1 MRWDLEVDVVCLGSG
16 LGALSAAIVAHDA
29 GARVAI
35 LEKAPKLGGVSAY
48 SAGEVWLANN
58 PKLREQGLEDSDE
71 AGRRYLE
78 FLAGGYAEPELR
90 DALLAHGREAI
101 DYFAQRAGVRW
112 HCLPGIPDYYYPRV
126 ESAHRGGRL
135 LAVDLFHGAELGPWQ
150 EKVLHSPHMPQGLT
164 HADLQR
170 FGGLANVSGWDYELL
185 AQRIREDWRGTGPA
199 LAASFVKAALVDRN
213 VAAFLACPARALV
226 VEAGAVVGVEALRE
240 GRPFRVG
247 ARRGVVIAVGGY
259 DHDEALA
266 RRYEAVPEWK
276 SMCPPTVQGD
286 HLVFAGEIGAAVAA
300 VPPGDLAMFLG
311 YHVPGEE
318 HAGVPLYRTAW
329 ECGCPHTLVVNRRGE
344 RFCDESFYRDYQPRL
359 RRWDGHSQ
367 SLPNLPCFLIFD
379 GTYRERLPMGTYPP
393 GVELPEGLAAS
404 AETPRALAAALGI
417 DAAGLEATLERFNG
431 FAREGVDR
439 DFGRGSY
446 GWSAGMVGDAK
457 SKNPSLGVLEKPPWY
472 GLRLSLVGAGIN
484 SHGLRTDRFA
494 RVLHLRGHPIP
505 GLYAAGNSAA
515 LLDLGAGYQ
524 SGTSNLRGLAW
535 GLVAGRHA
543 AGRG

>member
-16 LGALSAAIVAHDA
+16 LGALSAAIAAHDA
-29 GARVAI
+29 GARVAV
-35 LEKAPKLGGVSAY
+35 LEKASKLGGVSAY

-58 PKLREQGLEDSDE
+58 PKQREQGIEDSDE

-78 FLAGGYAEPELR
+78 FLAGGCAEPELR
-90 DALLAHGREAI
+90 EALLAHGREAI
-101 DYFAQRAGVRW
+101 DYFASRAGVHW
-112 HCLPGIPDYYYPRV
+112 HCLPKIPDYYYPRV

-135 LAVDLFHGAELGPWQ
+135 LAVDLFHGALLGPWQ
-150 EKVLHSPHMPQGLT
+150 QKVLQTPHMPQGLT
-164 HADLQR
+164 HADLER
-170 FGGLANVSGWDYELL
+170 FGGLANVAGWDYELL
-185 AQRIREDWRGTGPA
+185 ATRIREDWRGSGPA
-199 LAASFVKAALVDRN
+199 LAAAFVKAALVDRD
-213 VAAFLACPARALV
+213 VAAFLECPARALV
-226 VEAGAVVGVEALRE
+226 VEGGAVVGVEAERS
-240 GRPFRVG
+240 GRAFRVG
-247 ARRGVVIAVGGY
+247 ARRGVVVAVGGY

-286 HLVFAGEIGAAVAA
+286 HLVFAGEIGAAVAS
-300 VPPGDLAMFLG
+300 VPPTDLAMFLG

-318 HAGVPLYRTAW
+318 HAGVPLWRTAW

-359 RRWDGHSQ
+359 RLWDGHSQ
-367 SLPNLPCFLIFD
+367 SHPNLPCFLVFD

-393 GVELPEGLAAS
+393 GVELPEGLAVR
-404 AETPRALAAALGI
+404 AETPRALAAALGV
-417 DAAGLEATLERFNG
+417 DPAGLEATIERFNG
-431 FAREGVDR
+431 FAREGVDA

-446 GWSAGMVGDAK
+446 GWTAGMVGDARR
-457 SKNPSLGVLEKPPWY
+457 KNPSLGALEKPPWY
-472 GLRLSLVGAGIN
+472 GVRLSLVGAGIN

-494 RVLHLRGHPIP
+494 RVLHLRGHAIP

-524 SGTSNLRGLAW
+524 SGTSNLRGIAW
-535 GLVAGRHA
+535 GYAAGRHSMI
-543 AGRG
+543 